1 MDAVGNGKPINKLNM
16 ENVKEVLME
25 FATFFNQQSDDYIT
39 DVHINLFLGNH
50 LKLRPREPEADECN
64 EQAKEVCEH
73 PNKRDSYFVH
83 GWMFCPDCQQ
93 MIHKQTD

>member
-1 MDAVGNGKPINKLNM
+1 MDAVGNGKPINKLDM
-16 ENVKEVLME
+16 ENVKEVLNE
-25 FATFFNQQSDDYIT
+25 FCQSMFINYGIDIPNEYI
-39 DVHINLFLGNH
+39 VKYINT